1 MKKSLITT
9 AIVAGSLIL
18 LLLVIDYVSTL
29 KKHSF
34 WFTEAKQ
41 GKFEVTLTV
50 TGEIVAENSVDI
62 LAPSVVQE
70 ENQQQQQQQQQQQ
83 GQQQGQRQFDRSQ
96 SGQGSQGQGGQGR
109 RESSGGQ
116 GTQGGQQGQ
125 GGGGSQGYIAGLTE
139 WAGRS
144 GSLSPMLTQGSS
156 RSGSE
161 IRLAPLRITDLVPE
175 GTIVKKGDYVGQL
188 DKTEYD
194 NTLKS
199 YREQLTNLKSQLELR
214 ILDSSVVLSGLR
226 DDIKNQIFLISE
238 AEMKYRNSRY
248 EAPDIIRKAEI
259 NLEKAKML
267 LDQKQRSYV
276 LRKAQIHQNILN
288 LQFQVEQLEG
298 TIERLEELLKE
309 FTIRAPIDGMVV
321 YKRDQLG
328 NKRKIGSMILPFDR
342 VVATIPDLSVLLS
355 KVYVSEIDINKI
367 SVGLPVEITLD
378 AFPNKRLKGT
388 ITSIAN
394 IGETLPNAD
403 TKVYE
408 TIIKIDGSDPDL
420 RPTMTTTNKI
430 IIKVNDNTVYI
441 PIECLHSTKDS
452 IPFVYTRSGLKQ
464 IVIPGDYNE
473 KMVEIKQGLKPGT
486 RLYLIE
492 PEKPEKFRLAGKDL
506 IPAIREINRAKR
518 EYTSYNNRLNQ

>member
-9 AIVAGSLIL
+9 AIVAVGLIL

-34 WFTEAKQ
+34 WFTEAMQ
-41 GKFEVTLTV
+41 GRFEVALTV

-70 ENQQQQQQQQQQQ
+70 ENQQQQQQQQQQ
-83 GQQQGQRQFDRSQ
+83 GQQQFNR
-96 SGQGSQGQGGQGR
+96 GQGGQMSQGR
-109 RESSGGQ
+109 EGGQVSRESYGGQ
-116 GTQGGQQGQ
+116 ATQGGQQRQ
-125 GGGGSQGYIAGLTE
+125 SGGGSQGYIAGVT
-139 WAGRS
+139 GGGSSRS
-144 GSLSPMLTQGSS
+144 GSISPMLTQGSS

-226 DDIKNQIFLISE
+226 DDIKNQIFLIGE
-238 AEMKYRNSRY
+238 AEMKYRNSKY

-298 TIERLEELLKE
+298 TIERLEELLRE

-328 NKRKIGSMILPFDR
+328 NKRRIGSMILPFDR

-355 KVYVSEIDINKI
+355 RVYVSEIDISKI

-430 IIKVNDNTVYI
+430 IIKVIDNTVYI
-441 PIECLHSTKDS
+441 PIECLHSTSDS

-492 PEKPEKFRLAGKDL
+492 PENPDKFRLAGKDL
-506 IPAIREINRAKR
+506 IPAIKEINRAKR
-518 EYTSYNNRLNQ
+518 EYTSYNIR

>member
-9 AIVAGSLIL
+9 GIVAASLVL
-18 LLLVIDYVSTL
+18 LLIVINYVSNL
-29 KKHSF
+29 KRHSF
-34 WFTEAKQ
+34 WFTEAMQ
-41 GKFEVTLTV
+41 GRFEVSLTV
-50 TGEIVAENSVDI
+50 TGEIIAENSVDI

-70 ENQQQQQQQQQQQ
+70 ENHQQQQ
-83 GQQQGQRQFDRSQ
+83 GQQQMQQQGQRQFDR
-96 SGQGSQGQGGQGR
+96 GQGGQGGEGGTGGQR
-109 RESSGGQ
+109 MQGGQ
-116 GTQGGQQGQ
+116 GGQ
-125 GGGGSQGYIAGLTE
+125 GGGGSQGYIAGVT
-139 WAGRS
+139 GGGSSRS
-144 GSLSPMLTQGSS
+144 GSISPMLTQGSA
-156 RSGSE
+156 RSGTE

-175 GTIVKKGDYVGQL
+175 GTIVKKGDYIGQL
-188 DKTEYD
+188 DRTEYD

-199 YREQLTNLKSQLELR
+199 YREQLTDLKSQLELR

-238 AEMKYRNSRY
+238 AEMKYRNSKY
-248 EAPDIIRKAEI
+248 EAPDVIRKAEI

-267 LDQKQRSYV
+267 LDQKQRSYI
-276 LRKAQIHQNILN
+276 LRKAQIHQTILN

-298 TIERLEELLKE
+298 TIARLEELLRE

-328 NKRKIGSMILPFDR
+328 NKRRIGSMITPFDR
-342 VVATIPDLSVLLS
+342 VVATIPDMSVLLS
-355 KVYVSEIDINKI
+355 KVYVSEIDVSKI

-408 TIIKIDGSDPDL
+408 TIIKIEGSDPDL

-430 IIKVNDNTVYI
+430 IIKVIDNTVYI
-441 PIECLHSTKDS
+441 PAECLHSTHDS

-492 PEKPEKFRLAGKDL
+492 PEKPDRFRLAGKEL
-506 IPAIREINRAKR
+506 IPAIREINRVR
-518 EYTSYNNRLNQ
+518 QEYASFNHGLE